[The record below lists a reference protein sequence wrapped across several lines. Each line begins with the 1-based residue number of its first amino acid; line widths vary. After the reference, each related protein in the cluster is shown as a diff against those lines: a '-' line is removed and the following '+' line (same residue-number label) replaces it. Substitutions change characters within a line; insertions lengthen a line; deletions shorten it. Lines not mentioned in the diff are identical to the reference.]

1 MICKKSSP
9 AVILSAKTKNL
20 FTVNQFFIILLFVQY
35 MCAILDIDFKITN
48 NTWDARIRYT
58 ANR

>member
-1 MICKKSSP
+1 MIFEIISGGDIISENQKPIYGKS
-9 AVILSAKTKNL
+9 I
-20 FTVNQFFIILLFVQY
+20 FFILLFVQY
-35 MCAILDIDFKITN
+35 MGAILDIDFKITN